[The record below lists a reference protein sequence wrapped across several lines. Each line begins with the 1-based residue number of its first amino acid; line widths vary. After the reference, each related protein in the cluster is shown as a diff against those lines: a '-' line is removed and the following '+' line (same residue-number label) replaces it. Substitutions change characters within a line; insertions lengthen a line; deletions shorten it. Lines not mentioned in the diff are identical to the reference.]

1 MAIQGVCPVLAL
13 PFTADGEVDLPSFRN
28 VVRWII
34 SLKTEQVMIFGV
46 ASENIKLT
54 DPERIQ
60 ILTALMEEKDGS
72 SLKVI
77 ASVADHSMEL
87 AIERAK
93 LWESMGADYINILPP
108 SNFSPSKEQT
118 LEHLRGVLGAVK
130 IPVIIQHLPQAGGMD
145 DVSDIAMLHKEF
157 ANLAMIKCEANP
169 PMESIERVAAITNK
183 EVDTLVG
190 WGGIR
195 WLEGSHAGA
204 VGVQPG
210 CSMTDAYLWAED
222 ALNRNDDK
230 EFTDRLNKF
239 IPWITHW
246 ITNLEQLIAIE
257 KEILFRRGI
266 IANSYC
272 RRPTVNIH
280 TDELE
285 KEITAALNFLKEVPS
300 HV

>member
-169 PMESIERVAAITNK
+169 PMESIERVTAITNK